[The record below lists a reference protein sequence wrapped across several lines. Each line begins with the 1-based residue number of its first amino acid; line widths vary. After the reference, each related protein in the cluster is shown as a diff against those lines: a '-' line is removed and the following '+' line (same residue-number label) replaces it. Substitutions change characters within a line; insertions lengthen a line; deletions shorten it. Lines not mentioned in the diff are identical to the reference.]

1 MADASLLW
9 RWANDAETRRRSFN
23 PAPIPYAAHL
33 AWLEARLAA
42 AASSLWIVSDER
54 GPVGQVRLDVADDVA
69 EVSLA
74 VAPERR
80 GQGLGTAVLRE
91 ALAAAATQWRGG
103 LRLRAQVFA
112 DNVASLRLF
121 RRCGF
126 QEVGTRPGTET
137 NVVVLE
143 RCDS

>member
-23 PAPIPYAAHL
+23 PAPIPYGDHV

-42 AASSLWIVSDER
+42 ETGSLWIVSDEQ
-54 GPVGQVRLDVADDVA
+54 GPVGQVRLDIADGVA

-80 GQGLGTAVLRE
+80 GQGLGTPMLRE
-91 ALAAAATQWRGG
+91 ALAAAALQCRGG
-103 LRLRAQVFA
+103 LRLRARVFA
-112 DNVASLRLF
+112 DNAASLRLF

-126 QEVGTRPGTET
+126 REVETRQASGAL
-137 NVVVLE
+137 VVVLE

>member
-9 RWANDAETRRRSFN
+9 RWANDAETRRRSFH
-23 PAPIPYAAHL
+23 PTPIPYGDHV

-42 AASSLWIVSDER
+42 ETSSLWIASDEQ
-54 GPVGQVRLDVADDVA
+54 GPVGQVRLDVTDGVA

-80 GQGLGTAVLRE
+80 GQGLGTAMLRE
-91 ALAAAATQWRGG
+91 ALAAAAGQWRG

-126 QEVGTRPGTET
+126 REVETRQVSGAP
-137 NVVVLE
+137 VVVFE

>member
-23 PAPIPYAAHL
+23 PAPIPYADHL

-42 AASSLWIVSDER
+42 EASSLWIVSDEG
-54 GPVGQVRLDVADDVA
+54 GPVGQVRLDLADGVA

-80 GQGLGTAVLRE
+80 GQGLGTAMLSA

-103 LRLRAQVFA
+103 IRLRAQVLA

-126 QEVGTRPGTET
+126 HEVVRRRETDT

-143 RCDS
+143 RCAF